1 MALALA
7 LGSLG
12 ALLAAPVLNGPR
24 AQRIC
29 RPAPPRPATN
39 SSAPACLVIGDSV
52 SLGYTGAGWGTPD
65 GGGMLTLN
73 MTGTCDVVHAPYSGD
88 GGACDTRY
96 GLQCGE
102 LWLTSALGGGAA
114 PKYAAIVF
122 NFGLHDTNDLGF
134 DEEARDEFVALPEYG
149 QNLANFLALIRKHQP
164 QAQVSW
170 LSSTPMH
177 FDLHLNA
184 NVVQYNALAH
194 KLLVEPALTDS
205 YLDLYKVVTDSCGAP
220 PYYGSKLAPNAPH
233 HCALISDNE
242 ECKCSRS
249 LFDVFFRGP
258 REAFSQTT
266 TTPRGGG
273 CSRAT
278 SGRSCAACS
287 ARALARH
294 RPRPQPAPLLRRCA
308 RWTRTVLEG
317 LESTCARPRARARRR
332 A

>member
-149 QNLANFLALIRKHQP
+149 ENLVKFLALVRKHQP

-177 FDLHLNA
+177 FDLHLNY
-184 NVVQYNALAH
+184 NVVQYNALAR

-249 LFDVFFRGP
+249 L
-258 REAFSQTT
+258 
-266 TTPRGGG
+266 
-273 CSRAT
+273 
-278 SGRSCAACS
+278 
-287 ARALARH
+287 
-294 RPRPQPAPLLRRCA
+294 
-308 RWTRTVLEG
+308 
-317 LESTCARPRARARRR
+317 
-332 A
+332 